1 MTKEFQPFK
10 TLRNPFQ
17 MMPYDAVL
25 YSLSVSQHFRRR
37 GVNENGVHSAVQQCA
52 ILIFGLYVIWAM
64 KKTLVGWVI

>member
-1 MTKEFQPFK
+1 
-10 TLRNPFQ
+10 

-52 ILIFGLYVIWAM
+52 ILIFGLYVI
-64 KKTLVGWVI
+64 